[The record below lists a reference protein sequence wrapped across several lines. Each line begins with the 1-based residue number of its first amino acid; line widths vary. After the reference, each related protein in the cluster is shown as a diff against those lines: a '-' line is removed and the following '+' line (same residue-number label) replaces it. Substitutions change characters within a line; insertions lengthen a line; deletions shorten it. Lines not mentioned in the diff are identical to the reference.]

1 LGFYEY
7 LIICN
12 VRNINL
18 VHIALDPRYLSPVL
32 CRQCGLWLAE
42 RPNVTRKLQ
51 EHETG
56 PIYVAFGHIV
66 NFSTLT
72 NKNEHLNTLSHSTG
86 EDFWTSA

>member
-1 LGFYEY
+1 
-7 LIICN
+7 
-12 VRNINL
+12 
-18 VHIALDPRYLSPVL
+18 
-32 CRQCGLWLAE
+32 LAE